1 MQYVLRQVDWKDVS
15 VGFVNKLNLGVDLTS
30 RNVLVGIDAK
40 EHFCIVLTSTGLT
53 FYSRE
58 RIKRDILVDVS
69 YS

>member
-1 MQYVLRQVDWKDVS
+1 MQYALRQTDWKVES
-15 VGFVNKLNLGVDLTS
+15 VGSVYNLNLGVDLTS

-40 EHFCIVLTSTGLT
+40 EHFCIALTSTGLT
-53 FYSRE
+53 FYSGE